1 MLNLIVKSKKYLII
15 IIFLS
20 LALIASLFLVV
31 RTTTIFNRAATTNT
45 SSIILENSYLFA
57 SPLQAK
63 ADGLEQIR
71 LTVFLLDGRGLGV
84 PNQTV
89 SLNLPPSITITKQQ
103 NISDDSG
110 KTTFDIVSSVP
121 QTISIT
127 ATTNQLQLPQKVKI
141 IFYNN

>member
-1 MLNLIVKSKKYLII
+1 VKSKKYLII

-31 RTTTIFNRAATTNT
+31 KTTTIFNRAATSS

-57 SPLQAK
+57 SPIQAK
-63 ADGLEQIR
+63 ADGQEQIR

-89 SLNLPPSITITKQQ
+89 NLNLPTTTTITNQQ
-103 NISDDSG
+103 NTSDESG
-110 KTTFDIVSSVP
+110 KATFDIVSSIP
-121 QTISIT
+121 QTISVT
-127 ATTNQLQLPQKVKI
+127 ATTNNLQLPQKVKV
-141 IFYNN
+141 IFY